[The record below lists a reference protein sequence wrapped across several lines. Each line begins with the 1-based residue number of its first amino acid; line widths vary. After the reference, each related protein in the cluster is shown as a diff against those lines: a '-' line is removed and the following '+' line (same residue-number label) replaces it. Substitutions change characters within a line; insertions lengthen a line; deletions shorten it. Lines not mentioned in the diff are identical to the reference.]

1 MFRLGAKSPRAQS
14 RKRLGE
20 LLLDEGI
27 ITKEQ
32 LQQAL
37 DQQRTDKGF
46 IGQILVEQ
54 KTLSQDTLTNY
65 LVKQCK
71 IPHLNLLDYE
81 IDDQAL
87 AQIPEEVCLEY
98 HVLPIDKLGRILTL
112 AMVDPL
118 DTEALEKIKEQTPD
132 LRIKPML
139 CNWDHFQAAIKRV
152 FNKETQKPKG
162 LDAKYARFSIASTD
176 KTAESDQ
183 EEPPEEIELEETPEP
198 DTAEPDTA
206 EPDTAEPDAAEDAF
220 DAELDEA
227 VEMTARE
234 EELSRPAVSPA
245 PTPSVRAPDDYRE
258 LVAALRASL
267 QDALGDIVQAVAQHA
282 EAKQTGPDATQ
293 LAEAVQHSLE
303 STLGA
308 LADELRQEREAL
320 REELRELAAS
330 KPKEQAAAPPA
341 TEASQENI
349 NAAMQEVLGAV
360 AKRLDEVGEALKRTE
375 KSASEMSPDLA
386 KSLQETVVESARQ
399 SAEAMGAQLRSMLA
413 PEAKQKAS
421 EQATPQALVETLKES
436 VGAALENTL
445 QALSEKIQ
453 ALTDIQQRQIEAT
466 PHPPDFNE
474 VAGLLRDQLGAI
486 LDKAIKGMGEQ
497 VRALVERGDEEKR
510 RDVETLAEAVRDS
523 IRIAVETMGNA
534 QKTQQAELAALAKTT
549 LEYIAQST
557 EAQSSQQQGLAGIIQ
572 ETLHAAADR
581 NNTQQN
587 DLAHIAEAIL
597 HSIEHDKATQNE
609 KQEQLAQIAQAAL
622 ESVRQTTQLIEA
634 HTVAENN
641 RSDLTRRRQAQ
652 HASVAS
658 FPNSAPVASEQC
670 AEEDNRVRDALD
682 SERPLETLTFDNFFP
697 GDANAFT
704 FKLSK
709 AVAEAPGDEYNPL
722 FLYGKVGT
730 GKTHLISAVGNTAIA
745 NKAKGKNTATL
756 RVGYI
761 SASHFARRLAA
772 AVEDNALELFRDNYC
787 HWDMLILDDIQFL
800 GGRVEAQ
807 EEFFHIFNVLLQ
819 EHRQIII
826 AADKA
831 PDRLGLLEQRLV
843 SRFASGI
850 VAELKAPEWD
860 TRMQI
865 LHHLAEGSKAKVPEE
880 ILSMIAMQVADDVR
894 KMTGA
899 LRKIIAFS
907 RLEGGKISMEEAQ
920 RILSHLGV
928 NEAA

>member
-1 MFRLGAKSPRAQS
+1 MFRLGAKGPRAQS

-27 ITKEQ
+27 ISKEQ

-37 DQQRTDKGF
+37 EQQRKDDGF

-54 KTLSQDTLTNY
+54 KVLSQDTLTNY

-87 AQIPEEVCLEY
+87 AQIPEALCLKY
-98 HVLPIDKLGRILTL
+98 YVLPIDKLGRILTL

-118 DTEALEKIKEQTPD
+118 DTDALEKIKEQAPD

-139 CNWDHFQAAIKRV
+139 CNWDHFQAALKRV
-152 FNKETQKPKG
+152 FNKEAQKPKG
-162 LDAKYARFSIASTD
+162 LDEKYARFGIASTD
-176 KTAESDQ
+176 KSDDGDQ
-183 EEPPEEIELEETPEP
+183 EELLEETGPDETPES
-198 DTAEPDTA
+198 DMVDVAVDEG
-206 EPDTAEPDAAEDAF
+206 
-220 DAELDEA
+220 LDEA
-227 VEMTARE
+227 VEMPDQEEAPARQAV
-234 EELSRPAVSPA
+234 RPSPSPA
-245 PTPSVRAPDDYRE
+245 VRAPEDYQE

-267 QDALGDIVQAVAQHA
+267 QDAMGDIVKAVAQHA
-282 EAKQTGPDATQ
+282 DAKPTGPDSTQ
-293 LAEAVQHSLE
+293 LVEAVQHSLE

-308 LADELRQEREAL
+308 LATELRQEREAL
-320 REELRELAAS
+320 REELRERAAS
-330 KPKEQAAAPPA
+330 RAAEQAVAQPA
-341 TEASQENI
+341 SEAQQENI
-349 NAAMQEVLGAV
+349 NHAMQDVLGAV
-360 AKRLDEVGEALKRTE
+360 AERLNEVGEALNRTE

-386 KSLQETVVESARQ
+386 KALQDAVVESARQ

-413 PEAKQKAS
+413 PEAKQKAP
-421 EQATPQALVETLKES
+421 EQATPAALAETLKES
-436 VGAALENTL
+436 VGEALENTL
-445 QALSEKIQ
+445 QAISERIQ

-466 PHPPDFNE
+466 PKPLDFNE
-474 VAGLLRDQLGAI
+474 VAELLRDQLGGL
-486 LDKAIKGMGEQ
+486 LDKTIKGMGEQ
-497 VRALVERGDEEKR
+497 VRAVVERGDEEKR
-510 RDVETLAEAVRDS
+510 RDVATLAQAVRES
-523 IRIAVETMGNA
+523 ISIAVETMRTA
-534 QKTQQAELAALAKTT
+534 QATQQAELAALAKTT

-557 EAQSSQQQGLAGIIQ
+557 EAQSAQQQGLAGIIQ
-572 ETLHAAADR
+572 DALHAAAER
-581 NNTQQN
+581 NSTQQN

-597 HSIEHDKATQNE
+597 HSIEYDKST
-609 KQEQLAQIAQAAL
+609 QIAQAAL
-622 ESVRQTTQLIEA
+622 ESVKQTTQLIEA

-658 FPNSAPVASEQC
+658 FPNSAPAASE
-670 AEEDNRVRDALD
+670 EHVEKDNRVRDALD
-682 SERPLETLTFDNFFP
+682 SERPLETLTFENFFP

-704 FKLSK
+704 YKLSK

-730 GKTHLISAVGNTAIA
+730 GKTHLISAVGNAAIA
-745 NKAKGKNTATL
+745 NKANGKNAASL

-761 SASHFARRLAA
+761 SASHFARRLVA

-787 HWDMLILDDIQFL
+787 HWDLLILDDIQFL

-819 EHRQIII
+819 EHRQVII

-865 LHHLAEGSKAKVPEE
+865 LRHLAEVGKAKVPEE

-907 RLEGGKISMEEAQ
+907 RLEGGKMTMEEAQ